1 MLVRLTPFAAALALL
16 AGGLPARAADPPPT
30 AADKA
35 PADVDY
41 FRSTLRMGE
50 TVKTLAGTRAWK
62 QIWNDPD
69 VQQGWG
75 KLVAQYV
82 AGEGPFGPIK
92 QFLADP
98 ANAELPGLVADAF
111 SNEVFLYVGS
121 GAGDTVALAQEV
133 FGAARFGPKV
143 DKLFGEQPADQA
155 AAQARAALRALAES
169 PERIKGPDVVI
180 GFKLTEPEKVAAQL
194 KRLDPLLA
202 DALKETPLAGRSK
215 RVTVGDGSFLTVQVD
230 GSLVPWDMLP
240 LAQYEE
246 KEGEFGP
253 LVDRLKKLTFTVAV
267 GVRAGYLLIGFGG
280 TADHLARFGGDGPK
294 LSARPELKPLA
305 KLAGK
310 PVTAV
315 GYVSQKL
322 LASAATTPED
332 VAGIADLVKEAAG
345 ALELPEAD
353 RQAIAADIDEL
364 AKGYAAGLKPPGAM
378 AEFSV
383 RTKTGWETFAYDY
396 TERPAGDAKPLTLS
410 QHLGGDP
417 LLAIVWRSGTTVEDY
432 RTAVKW
438 VTRFAGHGEKVL
450 EQKAPEP
457 FDKYR
462 LVKAQFL
469 PLLKEWSDTTE
480 KLWLPALADGQQAV
494 VVDAKWTSRQW
505 HPAMPATGKPL
516 PLPEFAVVVGV
527 SDPAKLEQAAEAYWA
542 VGDKVIDKVRE
553 LAPDG
558 VPPDLRMPKPKVE
571 RKGGRTLARWPLPAE
586 LGLDKQ
592 FEPTAGVGPKA
603 AAVGLSAGHIGRLL
617 DPKPLKTGLAPLAD
631 AARPLDSLA
640 YFNWAGMVDAAGP
653 WVDWAT
659 GPDGPGGAANPEAA
673 RIARKAAGWLKLFRA
688 YGSATYAENGATVTH
703 SEAVFGDVDPE
714 PK

>member
-1 MLVRLTPFAAALALL
+1 MLARLTPFAAAAALL
-16 AGGLPARAADPPPT
+16 VAGSPARAADPPPT
-30 AADKA
+30 AADKV

-62 QIWNDPD
+62 QIWTDPD
-69 VQQGWG
+69 VEQGWQ

-82 AGEGPFGPIK
+82 AGEGGFGPIK

-98 ANAELPGLVADAF
+98 ANAELPGLLADVF
-111 SNEVFLYVGS
+111 SNEVFLYVGP
-121 GAGDTVALAQEV
+121 GAGDAVTLFRDVVGSAGPSATLLQGPNPADADRV
-133 FGAARFGPKV
+133 RARFVLGA
-143 DKLFGEQPADQA
+143 LTESAD
-155 AAQARAALRALAES
+155 
-169 PERIKGPDVVI
+169 RIKGPDLVI
-180 GFKLTEPEKVAAQL
+180 GFKLTEPDKVAAQL
-194 KRLDPLLA
+194 QRLDPLVA

-215 RVTVGDGSFLTVQVD
+215 RVKVGDDSFLTVQVD

-240 LAQYEE
+240 LAQFEE
-246 KEGEFGP
+246 KEGEFAP
-253 LVDRLKKLTFTVAV
+253 LVDRLKKLKFNVAV

-294 LSARPELKPLA
+294 LSGRPELKPLA

-315 GYVSQKL
+315 GYASQKL
-322 LASAATTPED
+322 LASVATKPQDIT
-332 VAGIADLVKEAAG
+332 GYADLVKNG
-345 ALELPEAD
+345 LTNLELPEAD
-353 RQAIAADIDEL
+353 RQAIAADVDEL
-364 AKGYAAGLKPPGAM
+364 AKGYAAGLKTPGAQ

-383 RTKTGWETFAYDY
+383 RTKSGWETFAYDY
-396 TERPAGDAKPLTLS
+396 TERPAGEGRPLTLS

-417 LLAIVWRSGTTVEDY
+417 LLAVVWRSGTTVEDY
-432 RTAVKW
+432 RTLVKW
-438 VTRFAGHGEKVL
+438 VTRFAAHGEKVL
-450 EQKAPEP
+450 KEKAPGEA
-457 FDKYR
+457 DKFL

-494 VVDAKWTSRQW
+494 VVDAKWTSKQW

-542 VGDKVIDKVRE
+542 VGDKLIDKVRE
-553 LAPDG
+553 MAPNE

-586 LGLDKQ
+586 LGLDRQ
-592 FEPTAGVGPKA
+592 FEPTAGVGPTA
-603 AAVGLSAGHIGRLL
+603 AAVGLSAGHVGRLL

-653 WVDWAT
+653 WVDFAT
-659 GPDGPGGAANPEAA
+659 APDGPGGAANPEAA

-703 SEAVFGDVDPE
+703 SEAVFGDIGDQ
-714 PK
+714 